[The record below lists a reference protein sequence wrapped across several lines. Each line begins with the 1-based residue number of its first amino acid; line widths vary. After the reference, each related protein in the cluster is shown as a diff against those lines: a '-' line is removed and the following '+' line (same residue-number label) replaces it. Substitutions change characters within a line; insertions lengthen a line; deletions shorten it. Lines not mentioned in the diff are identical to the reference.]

1 MTIVAT
7 QRIDAKGRF
16 VAAAVDDDF
25 FAERTPE
32 SLWLAGLVAAD
43 GHIVQNG
50 RRWSL
55 SQSGP
60 EGLARLERVAALIGH
75 GGRILSSQPKR
86 GQRAYSINVSSQR
99 MVADLAA
106 RFGIM
111 PVKTLTYRWPDLSG
125 ADAAVFLRGYIE
137 GDGCVSVYPTP
148 SGTPFLHISY
158 VGTPEFVE
166 SAMAATPA
174 RGRCRRLA
182 RCKNLAEVRYN
193 GRNAWTIGEWLYER
207 TDLHE
212 SAKVLAYRNHVL
224 TAQPKWVNDTRK
236 RQEGLRLLAEGVSIA
251 DVAARVGVNPHAP
264 YRWKAQLNN
273 KAMTTGGQK

>member
-1 MTIVAT
+1 MTAT
-7 QRIDAKGRF
+7 QRTDAKGRF
-16 VAAAVDDDF
+16 VAAGVDDEF
-25 FAERTPE
+25 FAERDTQA
-32 SLWLAGLVAAD
+32 LWLAGLIAAD
-43 GHIVQNG
+43 GHIDQSG
-50 RRWSL
+50 ARWSL

-60 EGLARLERVAALIGH
+60 EGLARLTHVVELVGYS
-75 GGRILSSQPKR
+75 GRILSTQPAR
-86 GQRAYSINVSSQR
+86 GQRAYSISVTSRR

-106 RFGIM
+106 HYSITSA
-111 PVKTLTYRWPDLSG
+111 KTLTYRWPGLSG
-125 ADAAVFLRGYIE
+125 DAAAAFLRGYIE

-148 SGTPFLHISY
+148 AGTPYLHISY

-174 RGRCRRLA
+174 KGRCRRLA

-212 SAKVLAYRNHVL
+212 SAKVLAYRNHVA

-236 RQEGLRLLAEGVSIA
+236 RQEGLRLLAEGVNIA
-251 DVAARVGVNPHAP
+251 DVAARVGVNPYAP
-264 YRWKAQLNN
+264 YRWQAQLNN